1 MTALHNELPMSYGK
15 ELNRKSLFKFWWS
28 KKMFKNLRWCFKIY
42 KCKLYGYKNNL
53 RYVQKGEIFYISSML
68 LLCQDFK
75 IQNFN
80 IDQWSSDKLME
91 HTGCLQFNYKLKNL
105 NSLWLYSDFRLK
117 NISVQSVH
125 LALCTTCFMSFNP
138 SL

>member
-1 MTALHNELPMSYGK
+1 
-15 ELNRKSLFKFWWS
+15 
-28 KKMFKNLRWCFKIY
+28 MFH
-42 KCKLYGYKNNL
+42 
-53 RYVQKGEIFYISSML
+53 ISPHML
-68 LLCQDFK
+68 LL
-75 IQNFN
+75 FN

>member
-1 MTALHNELPMSYGK
+1 
-15 ELNRKSLFKFWWS
+15 
-28 KKMFKNLRWCFKIY
+28 MFKNLRWCFKIY

-91 HTGCLQFNYKLKNL
+91 HWQFTISHKLKIL
-105 NSLWLYSDFRLK
+105 NSLWFLLNIDFKVLL
-117 NISVQSVH
+117 
-125 LALCTTCFMSFNP
+125 LA
-138 SL
+138 